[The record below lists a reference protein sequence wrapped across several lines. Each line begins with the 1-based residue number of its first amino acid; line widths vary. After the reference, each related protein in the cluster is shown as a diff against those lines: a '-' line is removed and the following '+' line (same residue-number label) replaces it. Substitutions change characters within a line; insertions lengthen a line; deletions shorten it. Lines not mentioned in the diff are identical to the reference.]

1 MFFSS
6 RTVAFILSLA
16 MALFTVAAISVFYPL
31 STTQATIILLI
42 HFALGFVLTYI
53 TLEFLIFR
61 EINNIYSML
70 EKIKRKDLKMTWRS
84 FQGKLNPLQR
94 LNQEIFSL
102 ATKKQ
107 QEIDELKRL
116 EAYRRE
122 FLADVSH
129 ELKTPIFAAQ
139 GFVHTLLDGAINDK
153 NVREKFL
160 KKAARSLD
168 GLQRLVED
176 LLTLSQMETGQV
188 KMNLMAEDL
197 IELVKEQIDQL
208 EEMAKKRHTELRI
221 DIKGER
227 PMLVNIDK
235 PRVER
240 VFRNLMENAI
250 KYGNEGGK
258 VTISLVQEKEYVQ
271 VTVKDDGPGIPS
283 EHLSRIFERFYRIEK
298 SRAKGDEGGTGLG
311 LAIVKYICEGHNSRV
326 SVTSKP
332 GKGAAFSF
340 RLDRFKLKEEK
351 APGKSAAVQFAP

>member
-6 RTVAFILSLA
+6 RTVSIILALS
-16 MALFTVAAISVFYPL
+16 MAILTLIAIEFFYPL
-31 STTQATIILLI
+31 NTTQATVIFVV
-42 HFALGFVLTYI
+42 HFAVGFVLTYI
-53 TLEFLIFR
+53 ILEFLIFK

-153 NVREKFL
+153 SVREKFL
-160 KKAARSLD
+160 RKAARSLD

-188 KMNLMAEDL
+188 KMNLLPEDL

-208 EEMAKKRHTELRI
+208 EEMAKKRHTELRVEL
-221 DIKGER
+221 KGER
-227 PMLVNIDK
+227 PMIVNVDK
-235 PRVER
+235 PRIER

-258 VTISLVQEKEYVQ
+258 VTISLVQEKEYIQ
-271 VTVKDDGPGIPS
+271 ATVKDDGPGIPS

-340 RLDRFKLKEEK
+340 RLDRYKPKEEK
-351 APGKSAAVQFAP
+351 ASSKPVLLQFVS